1 MVFKKRL
8 ENVRILSLLT
18 YFRKSNKFASGS
30 QNNREVVVVAHRGG
44 RFDSPNT
51 LIAIK
56 KAINYSQLHQ
66 EVPFMIEVD
75 VQQSKPD
82 QGEVYG
88 GLVVIHDS
96 TINRTTTSQGRVSS
110 YTLEQLGNMTMRS
123 PKKQINQNIL
133 GNTSTDALFMLRIE
147 NSDRRI
153 PSLQEVLD
161 VLDVVNEQRMS
172 EGVDFIGLGIDF
184 THVKGR
190 MARFKDHF
198 LHPLME
204 KINPGSQ
211 IHKVSTPEPL
221 LKQLAYEISI
231 RQGITPIQVIS
242 QGVHGS
248 RHLGILMNLLE
259 ESSITFSIAL
269 QASTSYFPADIRSVK
284 TSFGLYENDIHQ
296 LLVNNKFTI
305 NYNHRWDRLTHRLRR
320 FTGFNI
326 VNPFSLLPSRI
337 AITNQQAMLVAN
349 AEGFKTGF
357 WTVNSK
363 AAIRDVIKWGA
374 DMVTTD
380 YPPRVVE
387 VLEELYGKCP
397 DSIINTVEVIKDSG
411 VRLGESGPDVSMEK
425 VRDGVLS

>member
-1 MVFKKRL
+1 
-8 ENVRILSLLT
+8 VRILSLLT

-30 QNNREVVVVAHRGG
+30 QHNREVVVVAHRGG

-51 LIAIK
+51 LIGIK
-56 KAINYSQLHQ
+56 KAINYSQLHHD
-66 EVPFMIEVD
+66 VPFMIEVD

-82 QGEVYG
+82 QDQTSGA
-88 GLVVIHDS
+88 LVIIHDS
-96 TINRTTTSQGRVSS
+96 TINRTTTSQGRVSN

-123 PKKQINQNIL
+123 PKKQINENIL
-133 GNTSTDALFMLRIE
+133 GDTNSDALLMLPTE
-147 NSDRRI
+147 NIDRRI
-153 PSLQEVLD
+153 PSLKEVLD
-161 VLDVVNEQRMS
+161 VLDVVNEQRFS
-172 EGVDFIGLGIDF
+172 EGVEFIGLGIDF
-184 THVKGR
+184 THVKGG

-221 LKQLAYEISI
+221 LKQLAHEISI

-284 TSFGLYENDIHQ
+284 TSFGLYEKDIHQ
-296 LLVNNKFTI
+296 LLVNNRFTI

-337 AITNQQAMLVAN
+337 AITNQQAMSLAI

-387 VLEELYGKCP
+387 VLEELYGKFP
-397 DSIINTVEVIKDSG
+397 DSMMNTVEAIKDNG
-411 VRLGESGPDVSMEK
+411 VRLGESVPDVATEK
-425 VRDGVLS
+425 LRDGVLS

>member
-1 MVFKKRL
+1 
-8 ENVRILSLLT
+8 
-18 YFRKSNKFASGS
+18 
-30 QNNREVVVVAHRGG
+30 
-44 RFDSPNT
+44 
-51 LIAIK
+51 
-56 KAINYSQLHQ
+56 
-66 EVPFMIEVD
+66 
-75 VQQSKPD
+75 
-82 QGEVYG
+82 
-88 GLVVIHDS
+88 
-96 TINRTTTSQGRVSS
+96 
-110 YTLEQLGNMTMRS
+110 
-123 PKKQINQNIL
+123 
-133 GNTSTDALFMLRIE
+133 
-147 NSDRRI
+147 
-153 PSLQEVLD
+153 
-161 VLDVVNEQRMS
+161 MS
-172 EGVDFIGLGIDF
+172 
-184 THVKGR
+184 
-190 MARFKDHF
+190 RFKDHF
-198 LHPLME
+198 FHPLME

-231 RQGITPIQVIS
+231 RKGITPIQVIS

-259 ESSITFSIAL
+259 ESSITFSVAL

-296 LLVNNKFTI
+296 LLDNNRFTI

-337 AITNQQAMLVAN
+337 AITNQQAMALAN

-387 VLEELYGKCP
+387 VIEELYGKFP
-397 DSIINTVEVIKDSG
+397 DVLDNTIKVSEHKG
-411 VRLGESGPDVSMEK
+411 IRLGESVSDVSAEK
-425 VRDGVLS
+425 MRDGVLG